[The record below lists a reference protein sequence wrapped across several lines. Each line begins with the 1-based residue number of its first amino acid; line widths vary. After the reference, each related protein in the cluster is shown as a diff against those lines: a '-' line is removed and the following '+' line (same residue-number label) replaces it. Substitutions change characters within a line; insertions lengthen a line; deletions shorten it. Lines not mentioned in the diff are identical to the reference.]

1 MSIYLIAEIGIN
13 HNGDLEI
20 AKKLISYASD
30 AGFNAVKFQK
40 RDINTVYTKEFLDSP
55 RESPWGKTQRDQKMG
70 LEFDENDYKII
81 DEYCKEKKIDWFASA
96 WDVNSQKFLKK
107 FNLKYN
113 KVASAMLGNFP
124 LLKEIASEKKYT
136 FISTGMATIDEISE
150 VVKLFRDKK
159 CPFELMHCNSS
170 YPMKNSDANLNC
182 ILTLKKMF
190 NCDVG
195 YSGHEN
201 SLIGVSLI
209 AAALGATSIERH
221 ITLDRTLYG
230 SDQSASIEAKNLK
243 SLGDMLREVK
253 DILGNGQKN
262 ITEQENMIRKK
273 LRIDKK

>member
-1 MSIYLIAEIGIN
+1 
-13 HNGDLEI
+13 
-20 AKKLISYASD
+20 
-30 AGFNAVKFQK
+30 
-40 RDINTVYTKEFLDSP
+40 
-55 RESPWGKTQRDQKMG
+55 
-70 LEFDENDYKII
+70 
-81 DEYCKEKKIDWFASA
+81 
-96 WDVNSQKFLKK
+96 
-107 FNLKYN
+107 
-113 KVASAMLGNFP
+113 MLGNFP
-124 LLKEIASEKKYT
+124 LLREIASEKKYT

-150 VVKLFRDKK
+150 VVNLFRDQK

-182 ILTLKKMF
+182 ILSLKKMF

-209 AAALGATSIERH
+209 AASLGATSIERH

-253 DILGNGQKN
+253 DILE
-262 ITEQENMIRKK
+262 T
-273 LRIDKK
+273 DKKILRNKKI